1 MSNTKKVA
9 ITVNKDPKTVFEIL
23 KSVGLTEA
31 SLEGNVAKGVVVDSL
46 IGPLKTVDGV
56 VDIRLITDDEPVEQV
71 PPAPILEPVRETSME
86 ETIVERPFFTIK
98 SRRDSI

>member
-9 ITVNKDPKTVFEIL
+9 ITVNKDPKVVFEIL

-56 VDIRLITDDEPVEQV
+56 VEITIVTDDAPVQQIAPAPEPVKET
-71 PPAPILEPVRETSME
+71 PVE
-86 ETIVERPFFTIK
+86 EIPTKPFFTMK